1 MLTAG
6 SGWLAVGAKV
16 AVGASVGA
24 EVGARVGAE
33 VGATVG
39 ARVMGATAVGAAE
52 EVGRPSVG
60 GSKVSDSSSGG

>member
-24 EVGARVGAE
+24 EVGAPELELLIGADEGAE
-33 VGATVG
+33 VGAG
-39 ARVMGATAVGAAE
+39 AGGIAGAGTA
-52 EVGRPSVG
+52 SM
-60 GSKVSDSSSGG
+60 